1 MPTLD
6 PTETRVLAALQSL
19 GSAGLSQLASE
30 IDDLSPLEIEAGLS
44 RLETARL
51 VVREVPGGSFYRIVR
66 TRVDWTGMAGRVTIV
81 HNDPAEMIL
90 DANEACQIHAS
101 LQHANLETAFAA
113 LLEGAQLELQIVSPF
128 IDVRSV
134 ERFAHEFEEA
144 FSRGVRFTLVSRGIL
159 RPEDFARRDQR
170 AAKLDAIRMLWQLY
184 SRHNGEEQTRFSIC
198 DYLKIGRP
206 PESQPRNRGP
216 LEATVHH
223 KIIVADRRWAYIG
236 SGEFR
241 NTSFGP
247 TGEVGVLVDGAHAS
261 LLGDLVQCYA
271 RRALPVDPMS
281 LESTEPDDEPD
292 DDPDPQG
299 SSVLGVR
306 GGG

>member
-6 PTETRVLAALQSL
+6 PTETRVLAALRNF
-19 GSAGLSQLASE
+19 GSAGLSQLVSE
-30 IDDLSPLEIEAGLS
+30 IDDLSLLEIEAGLL
-44 RLETARL
+44 RLETAGM
-51 VVREVPGGSFYRIVR
+51 VVRLVPGGSLYRVVR
-66 TRVDWTGMAGRVTIV
+66 TGVDWSGMAGRVTVV
-81 HNDPAEMIL
+81 HNDPAEMIM
-90 DANEACQIHAS
+90 DANEACQIHAP
-101 LQHANLETAFAA
+101 LQHVNMEAAFAA

-134 ERFAHEFEEA
+134 ERFAHEFENA
-144 FSRGVRFTLVSRGIL
+144 FSRGIRFTLVSRGIL

-170 AAKLDAIRMLWQLY
+170 AAKLDAIRKLWELY

-198 DYLKIGRP
+198 DYLKIGQPPGSRP
-206 PESQPRNRGP
+206 RSRGP

-223 KIIVADRRWAYIG
+223 KIIVADRKWAYLG

-247 TGEVGVLVDGAHAS
+247 TGEVGVLIDGAHAS

-271 RRALPVDPMS
+271 RRALPVDPTS
-281 LESTEPDDEPD
+281 LESSEPDDEPEPED
-292 DDPDPQG
+292 T
-299 SSVLGVR
+299 SVSELK
-306 GGG
+306 GGR